1 MAASQRGQD
10 EYMSDIN
17 MTPLVDVM
25 LVLLIVLMVA
35 ASFTVSK
42 SLDVSL
48 PKASTGTSES
58 KPTML
63 VISKD
68 GRWQFDGAPTD
79 ESSLRGRLSSLKQQG
94 GDPHLIIAADG
105 QTQHEQVVHALDF
118 LRAEQ
123 VNRVSLAVTP
133 AEQ

>member
-10 EYMSDIN
+10 EFMSDIN

-48 PKASTGTSES
+48 PKASTGTNES

-63 VISKD
+63 VITKD
-68 GRWQFDGAPTD
+68 GRWQFDGAPIAETA
-79 ESSLRGRLSSLKQQG
+79 LRVQLSSLKRQG
-94 GDPHLIIAADG
+94 AEPHVVIAADG
-105 QTQHEQVVHALDF
+105 QTQHEHVVHALDF